1 MKNIDRNIIY
11 LGFVSFFTDMASSM
25 VTIVLPLFV
34 VYVLQEGVDKL
45 GIVIAIAT
53 FVSYGF
59 RILFGYLSDRLQ
71 VVKPFVVAGYML
83 SALSKPLLAFSSS
96 YVSVSLLRGIER
108 MGKAVRSAPKDLLI
122 SSYVKMAQDGRTFGF
137 HKTLDIAGEL
147 CGAVLIFGLFFF
159 VAVDESTI
167 RSVFLWTLLPGAIA
181 TLIVLFLVKDVPYTP
196 KKQTIVVNR
205 EDYRHLWL
213 LGCYFIFTFFLF
225 SDQFFIVMVKE
236 AGYPFSSIPLF
247 VIVLTLAQTL
257 MSYYSG
263 VISDKWGSERVLMV
277 AFFFGLLSMIALRQ
291 DLFWFAFLLLGLF
304 TVISLN
310 AIRSYISKEAKSRGF
325 LFGIFYG
332 GVALS
337 ASLGALLMGYVW
349 EHYGVEKAIFVSI
362 TGLVH
367 PILFLFVLIM
377 KKRTARKNRMEEV

>member
-1 MKNIDRNIIY
+1 
-11 LGFVSFFTDMASSM
+11 
-25 VTIVLPLFV
+25 
-34 VYVLQEGVDKL
+34 
-45 GIVIAIAT
+45 
-53 FVSYGF
+53 
-59 RILFGYLSDRLQ
+59 
-71 VVKPFVVAGYML
+71 
-83 SALSKPLLAFSSS
+83 
-96 YVSVSLLRGIER
+96 
-108 MGKAVRSAPKDLLI
+108 
-122 SSYVKMAQDGRTFGF
+122 
-137 HKTLDIAGEL
+137 
-147 CGAVLIFGLFFF
+147 
-159 VAVDESTI
+159 
-167 RSVFLWTLLPGAIA
+167 
-181 TLIVLFLVKDVPYTP
+181 
-196 KKQTIVVNR
+196 
-205 EDYRHLWL
+205 
-213 LGCYFIFTFFLF
+213 
-225 SDQFFIVMVKE
+225 MVKE

-291 DLFWFAFLLLGLF
+291 DLFWSAFLLLGLF

-362 TGLVH
+362 TGLIH